1 MPRVKRQQAIW
12 LCFGQIRRYFDLWMH
27 KPSSRARSS
36 HHICAA
42 FVRHMSDGVCVVF
55 AFDVIR
61 SLIDKTTS
69 HKMKRMNKMRVVS
82 LMAAVIVWIRS
93 DVYDYF
99 NGHPLKCV
107 ASFFVVKNYYRFNS
121 HGNEMFCRQ
130 NWNLRETDTAWW
142 YASLWQRF
150 IVEQFCVNGIIYSE
164 TEITDR
170 DEWPSIIGEHCASL
184 HRK

>member
-1 MPRVKRQQAIW
+1 MSIESIKISVFFFLFVECVRCFIHRLNRLGLRMPRVKRQQAIW

-42 FVRHMSDGVCVVF
+42 FVRHMSDCVCVVF

-107 ASFFVVKNYYRFNS
+107 AFFFFRCQK
-121 HGNEMFCRQ
+121 
-130 NWNLRETDTAWW
+130 LL
-142 YASLWQRF
+142 SL
-150 IVEQFCVNGIIYSE
+150 
-164 TEITDR
+164 
-170 DEWPSIIGEHCASL
+170 
-184 HRK
+184 